1 MLVEEPQGEDSCGS
15 EVKRVEFKVMSPLL
29 ASWSVGFDRM
39 ISSGEFIEAQMVIT
53 DFSST
58 AVELFLR
65 FLYSGV
71 VKGPLETLVE
81 VCALADKYQVQGL
94 NPGNAC
100 QLFAFAAR
108 YQLADLLRMVLE
120 EIWINPEFCQHNP
133 EPLECYVTST
143 TAPAPARASY
153 PSMSWQLP
161 FDEPHA
167 REPLELPW
175 HECLYISWNVKA
187 FMPSSSGCWLM

>member
-120 EIWINPEFCQHNP
+120 EIWINPDFCQHNP
-133 EPLECYVTST
+133 EPLRLQGPHSRRCPGNFPLTNYM
-143 TAPAPARASY
+143 PANLS
-153 PSMSWQLP
+153 SFLGM
-161 FDEPHA
+161 
-167 REPLELPW
+167 
-175 HECLYISWNVKA
+175 NA
-187 FMPSSSGCWLM
+187 FTFHGM